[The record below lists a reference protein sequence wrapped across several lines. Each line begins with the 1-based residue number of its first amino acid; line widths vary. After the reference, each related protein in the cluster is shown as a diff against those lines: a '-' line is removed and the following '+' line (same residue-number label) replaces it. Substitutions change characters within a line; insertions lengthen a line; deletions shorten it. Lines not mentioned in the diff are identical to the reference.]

1 MELRQV
7 GTFLEV
13 ARLRSFSRAAASLG
27 YSQSAVTMQVQQ
39 LERELGA
46 RLFDRTP
53 QGAELTERGEA
64 FSFHAR
70 ELVGAARRAVE
81 AVRDPEGERGQM
93 TGTLRIGSVESLS
106 TAVLPDVLARFHEEH
121 PLVQLVL
128 RSAGEGQLAQE
139 ARRGELDLFLTM
151 ERKLSERGFVRRIV
165 RREEVAFVAAPGLAR
180 ELGTLSPPR
189 LGDVPLVLT
198 EGGESYRLELERAA
212 AEHDV
217 RLRPVVETGNTET
230 LVHLAERGLGV
241 AFLPRFAA
249 ASSLAA
255 GTLVEV
261 PSDGVGPMDMW
272 TQLFVH
278 RQRLAVPQVAA
289 FVELLR
295 SPDRD

>member
-1 MELRQV
+1 MS
-7 GTFLEV
+7 TFLEV

-46 RLFDRTP
+46 RLFNRTP

-70 ELVGAARRAVE
+70 ELMGAARRAVE
-81 AVRDPEGERGQM
+81 AVRDPVGERAQM

-106 TAVLPDVLARFHEEH
+106 TAVLPDLLVRFHDEH
-121 PLVQLVL
+121 PLVELVL
-128 RSAGEGQLAQE
+128 RTAGEGRLAQA

-151 ERKLSERGFVRRIV
+151 ERKVSERGFERRLV
-165 RREEVAFVAAPGLAR
+165 RREEVAFVASPALAR
-180 ELGTLSPPR
+180 GLGTLSPAL

-198 EGGESYRLELERAA
+198 EGGESYRLELERAC
-212 AEHDV
+212 AERDV

-230 LVHLAERGLGV
+230 LVRLAERGLGV

-249 ASSLAA
+249 AASLAS
-255 GTLVEV
+255 GSLVEV
-261 PSDGVGPMDMW
+261 PSEGLGPMDMW

-278 RQRLAVPQVAA
+278 RQRLASPPVAA
-289 FVELLR
+289 FVELLTAG
-295 SPDRD
+295 